1 MALACGL
8 GAGEMTHQ
16 PIEEEATEEPIFH
29 PEEMKGTI
37 ELRFGRLA
45 TMTATGRT
53 TPAGLI
59 GAALLVS
66 SVLIPLTMIIGR
78 RR

>member
-1 MALACGL
+1 
-8 GAGEMTHQ
+8 MTDQ
-16 PIEEEATEEPIFH
+16 PVDPETTDAPPSH
-29 PEEMKGTI
+29 PEEMKGTVEI
-37 ELRFGRLA
+37 NFGRLA

-66 SVLIPLTMIIGR
+66 SVLIPLVIMTR
-78 RR
+78 RRR